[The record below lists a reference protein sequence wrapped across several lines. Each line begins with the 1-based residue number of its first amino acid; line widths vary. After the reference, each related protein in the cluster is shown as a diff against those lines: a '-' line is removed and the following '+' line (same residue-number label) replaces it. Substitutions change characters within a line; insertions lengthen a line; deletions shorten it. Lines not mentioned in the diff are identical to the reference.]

1 MRGTGLKLFIRNFS
15 RNKLYSSVVVLGF
28 ATALTFVI
36 LLSVYV
42 RQELA
47 VDSFQENKDRIYRV
61 INEKDYGYS
70 GPMASIL
77 QRQFPEIEC
86 YSLFMLNKEGI
97 TPVSPTEKVRYTYA
111 YVHPTFFKMFTFPLI
126 EGSPEEVMQEKYSM
140 VITQSLARKLFG
152 NESPLGKEIK
162 IAGIAVP
169 VTGVMKDIPEN
180 THFQHFDAA
189 VNIAGLS
196 DYWGWKNGDI
206 LEQMGIATFS
216 LYLMAKPGTDLKV
229 REKDM
234 LESFQKNVSQYQRE
248 DAPQKVV
255 IEPLEQIYFS
265 AYGGGWGKHNSKSL
279 VLVMA
284 AIVTVVLLLAIIN
297 YINLSIAQGGMRA
310 KEISVKKL
318 LGSSRRMLFSQF
330 INESLLLSCIAFL
343 IACGFSVLL
352 EPVFNQLMDTH
363 IEVASAFSPWMLF
376 YALLLIG
383 MVGFI
388 SGIVPAW
395 VITRF
400 NAMAVMKGVFRKRT
414 KGIYSKVLISFQFT
428 VAIVLTICTIVL
440 VKQTHFL
447 QHFDMGFNRDHIA
460 RFSYVL
466 DAGKKETLR
475 NEVMKLA
482 GVKEVVF
489 ACGDPIDGGNNYTFD
504 CEGRRLSFQT
514 FKVDTSFFRVFGLK
528 TVPTGNTNQ
537 EGGEYTEFTYSNGK
551 SSRTVLKY
559 QSAWLNE
566 EAVRQLGLGK
576 LPLEFKI
583 NDRLQSVCGI
593 VGDFHI
599 RDLTQQLEP
608 LMIYPMQALETP
620 WSMLVQLQG
629 NDQYVTF
636 HEIETVYKKLSEG
649 VPFEA
654 GFLNDTIAHWY
665 DRVDRISSMIGN
677 LCLLTILL
685 SAMGILAMATY
696 FIQQRIKEIGIRRV
710 NGATVQEILQMLMNN
725 FIKWIVLAFFIA
737 CPVGYYVMNRWL
749 SDFIYRTSL
758 DWWIFATSG
767 MIAFL
772 IAGLMIC
779 WQSWKAATANPV
791 DTLKTE

>member
-1 MRGTGLKLFIRNFS
+1 MQQAGLKLFIRNFS

-36 LLSVYV
+36 LLSVYI

-47 VDSFQENKDRIYRV
+47 VDSFHENKERLFRV
-61 INEKDYGYS
+61 TNEKDYGYS
-70 GPMASIL
+70 GPMASLL
-77 QRQFPEIEC
+77 QQQFPEIEC

-97 TPVSPTEKVRYTYA
+97 APVSPTEKIRYTYA
-111 YVHPTFFKMFTFPLI
+111 YVHPAFFKMFTFPLM
-126 EGSPEEVMQEKYSM
+126 EGVPEEVMREKYSM

-152 NESPLGKEIK
+152 EESPLGKEIE

-169 VTGVMKDIPEN
+169 ITGVMKDIPEN
-180 THFQHFDAA
+180 THFQPFDAA

-216 LYLMAKPGTDLKV
+216 LYLMAKPGAELKA
-229 REKDM
+229 REKDI
-234 LESFQKNVSQYQRE
+234 LESFQKNIPQYQRE
-248 DAPQKVV
+248 DSPQKIVV
-255 IEPLEQIYFS
+255 EPLEQIYFS
-265 AYGGGWGKHNSKSL
+265 SYGEGWGKHNSKSL
-279 VLVMA
+279 VVVLVAIVMA
-284 AIVTVVLLLAIIN
+284 ILLLAIIN
-297 YINLSIAQGGMRA
+297 YINLSIAQGSMRA

-318 LGSSRRMLFSQF
+318 LGSSRGMLFSQF
-330 INESLLLSCIAFL
+330 ISESLLLSFVAFL
-343 IACGFSVLL
+343 IACVFSVLL
-352 EPVFNQLMDTH
+352 EPVFNQLMNTH
-363 IEVASAFSPWMLF
+363 IEVASAFSPWMFF
-376 YALLLIG
+376 YALLLISI
-383 MVGFI
+383 VGFI

-400 NAMAVMKGVFRKRT
+400 NAIAVMKGVFRKKT
-414 KGIYSKVLISFQFT
+414 KGIYSKALISFQFT
-428 VAIVLTICTIVL
+428 VAIVLTVCTIVL

-447 QHFDMGFNRDHIA
+447 QHFDMGFKRDHIA

-489 ACGDPIDGGNNYTFD
+489 ACGDPLDGGNNRTFD
-504 CEGRRLSFQT
+504 NEGRRLSFQI
-514 FKVDTSFFRVFGLK
+514 FKVDTSFFRMFGLK
-528 TVPTGNTNQ
+528 TVPTGNINQ
-537 EGGEYTEFTYSNGK
+537 EGGEYTQFTYSNGR

-566 EAVRQLGLGK
+566 EAVRQLGLGE

-583 NDRLQSVCGI
+583 DGRMQSVRGV
-593 VGDFHI
+593 VGNFHI

-608 LMIYPMQALETP
+608 LMIYPMQVPETP

-629 NDQYVTF
+629 SDQYATF
-636 HEIETVYKKLSEG
+636 HEIEAIYKKLSG
-649 VPFEA
+649 GMPFEA
-654 GFLNDTIAHWY
+654 GFLDDTITHWY

-677 LCLLTILL
+677 LCLLAILL

-710 NGATVQEILQMLMNN
+710 NGATVQEVLRMLMNN
-725 FIKWIVLAFFIA
+725 FIKWIVLAFLIA
-737 CPVGYYVMNRWL
+737 CPIGYYVMNRWL

-758 DWWIFATSG
+758 DWWIFAVAG
-767 MIAFL
+767 IIAFA

>member
-1 MRGTGLKLFIRNFS
+1 M
-15 RNKLYSSVVVLGF
+15 
-28 ATALTFVI
+28 
-36 LLSVYV
+36 
-42 RQELA
+42 E
-47 VDSFQENKDRIYRV
+47 
-61 INEKDYGYS
+61 
-70 GPMASIL
+70 
-77 QRQFPEIEC
+77 
-86 YSLFMLNKEGI
+86 
-97 TPVSPTEKVRYTYA
+97 
-111 YVHPTFFKMFTFPLI
+111 
-126 EGSPEEVMQEKYSM
+126 
-140 VITQSLARKLFG
+140 
-152 NESPLGKEIK
+152 
-162 IAGIAVP
+162 
-169 VTGVMKDIPEN
+169 
-180 THFQHFDAA
+180 
-189 VNIAGLS
+189 
-196 DYWGWKNGDI
+196 NGDI

-388 SGIVPAW
+388 SGVVPAW

-514 FKVDTSFFRVFGLK
+514 FKVDTSF
-528 TVPTGNTNQ
+528 
-537 EGGEYTEFTYSNGK
+537 
-551 SSRTVLKY
+551 
-559 QSAWLNE
+559 
-566 EAVRQLGLGK
+566 
-576 LPLEFKI
+576 
-583 NDRLQSVCGI
+583 SV
-593 VGDFHI
+593 
-599 RDLTQQLEP
+599 
-608 LMIYPMQALETP
+608 Y
-620 WSMLVQLQG
+620 
-629 NDQYVTF
+629 
-636 HEIETVYKKLSEG
+636 
-649 VPFEA
+649 
-654 GFLNDTIAHWY
+654 
-665 DRVDRISSMIGN
+665 
-677 LCLLTILL
+677 
-685 SAMGILAMATY
+685 
-696 FIQQRIKEIGIRRV
+696 
-710 NGATVQEILQMLMNN
+710 
-725 FIKWIVLAFFIA
+725 
-737 CPVGYYVMNRWL
+737 
-749 SDFIYRTSL
+749 L
-758 DWWIFATSG
+758 D
-767 MIAFL
+767 
-772 IAGLMIC
+772 
-779 WQSWKAATANPV
+779 
-791 DTLKTE
+791 

>member
-15 RNKLYSSVVVLGF
+15 RNKLYSLVVVLGF

-77 QRQFPEIEC
+77 QQQFPEIEC

-234 LESFQKNVSQYQRE
+234 LESFQKNVFQYQRE

-297 YINLSIAQGGMRA
+297 YINLSIAQGGMRV

-318 LGSSRRMLFSQF
+318 LGSSRRMLFP
-330 INESLLLSCIAFL
+330 SL
-343 IACGFSVLL
+343 
-352 EPVFNQLMDTH
+352 
-363 IEVASAFSPWMLF
+363 
-376 YALLLIG
+376 
-383 MVGFI
+383 
-388 SGIVPAW
+388 
-395 VITRF
+395 
-400 NAMAVMKGVFRKRT
+400 
-414 KGIYSKVLISFQFT
+414 
-428 VAIVLTICTIVL
+428 
-440 VKQTHFL
+440 
-447 QHFDMGFNRDHIA
+447 
-460 RFSYVL
+460 
-466 DAGKKETLR
+466 
-475 NEVMKLA
+475 
-482 GVKEVVF
+482 
-489 ACGDPIDGGNNYTFD
+489 
-504 CEGRRLSFQT
+504 
-514 FKVDTSFFRVFGLK
+514 
-528 TVPTGNTNQ
+528 
-537 EGGEYTEFTYSNGK
+537 
-551 SSRTVLKY
+551 
-559 QSAWLNE
+559 
-566 EAVRQLGLGK
+566 
-576 LPLEFKI
+576 
-583 NDRLQSVCGI
+583 
-593 VGDFHI
+593 
-599 RDLTQQLEP
+599 
-608 LMIYPMQALETP
+608 
-620 WSMLVQLQG
+620 
-629 NDQYVTF
+629 
-636 HEIETVYKKLSEG
+636 
-649 VPFEA
+649 
-654 GFLNDTIAHWY
+654 
-665 DRVDRISSMIGN
+665 
-677 LCLLTILL
+677 
-685 SAMGILAMATY
+685 
-696 FIQQRIKEIGIRRV
+696 
-710 NGATVQEILQMLMNN
+710 
-725 FIKWIVLAFFIA
+725 
-737 CPVGYYVMNRWL
+737 
-749 SDFIYRTSL
+749 
-758 DWWIFATSG
+758 
-767 MIAFL
+767 
-772 IAGLMIC
+772 
-779 WQSWKAATANPV
+779 
-791 DTLKTE
+791 